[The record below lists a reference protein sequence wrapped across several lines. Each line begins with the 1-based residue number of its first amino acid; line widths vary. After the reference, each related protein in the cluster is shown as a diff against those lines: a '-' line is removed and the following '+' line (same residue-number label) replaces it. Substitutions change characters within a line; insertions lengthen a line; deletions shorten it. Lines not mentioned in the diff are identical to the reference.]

1 MIEYSLDV
9 LYEDNHLIIV
19 NKPAGLLSQPTD
31 LESDSMETRVKA
43 WIKEKYHKPGNVFV
57 SVVHRL
63 DKPVSGILVLAKT
76 SKALSRLNESM
87 RSKHMQKTYL
97 AFVEGIPHKKQDT
110 LTHYLVHGDHY
121 SLISNQK
128 DKQAKMAC
136 LHYDT
141 LETRQNSTLMQIILE
156 TGRYHQ
162 IRCQLAAIHH
172 PVIGDLRYHAQKDQ
186 KFLKELPPNAI
197 ALHHFRLKL
206 EHPVTKAELL
216 IEAPPPEYMPNLERP
231 NSGKCMEKF
240 SN

>member
-1 MIEYSLDV
+1 MIEDSIDV

-43 WIKEKYHKPGNVFV
+43 WIKEKYQKPGNVFA
-57 SVVHRL
+57 SVIHRL

-97 AFVEGIPHKKQDT
+97 AFVEGIPQKKQDT
-110 LTHYLVHGDHY
+110 LIHYLVHGDH
-121 SLISNQK
+121 SSHISTLQ
-128 DKQAKMAC
+128 DKQAKMAR
-136 LHYDT
+136 LHYET
-141 LETRQNSTLMQIILE
+141 LDIRSNNSFLQVILE

-162 IRCQLAAIHH
+162 IRCQLAAIGH
-172 PVIGDLRYHAQKDQ
+172 PVIGDLRYGAQKDQ
-186 KFLKELPPNAI
+186 RYLNSLPPNAI

-216 IEAPPPEYMPNLERP
+216 IEAPPPGYM
-231 NSGKCMEKF
+231 KD
-240 SN
+240 